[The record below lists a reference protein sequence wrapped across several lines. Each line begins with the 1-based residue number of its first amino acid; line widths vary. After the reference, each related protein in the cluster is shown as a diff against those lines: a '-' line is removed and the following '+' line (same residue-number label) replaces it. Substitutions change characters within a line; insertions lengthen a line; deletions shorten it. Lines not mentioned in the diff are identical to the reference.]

1 MSQISVWLCT
11 DRVYQ
16 VHTKKSISARS
27 EHQRENN
34 GKSVRMARY
43 TQNAPEPSITWGFV
57 RKQNH
62 FGHFRVIE
70 MAESEGFEPS
80 IQVYPV

>member
-1 MSQISVWLCT
+1 MAKKMSQISLWLCT

-34 GKSVRMARY
+34 GKSARRARY
-43 TQNAPEPSITWGFV
+43 TPNTREPRITWGFV
-57 RKQNH
+57 K
-62 FGHFRVIE
+62 G
-70 MAESEGFEPS
+70 
-80 IQVYPV
+80 